1 MRSES
6 RVVLVTGASR
16 GIGKEIARRF
26 TDLGDI
32 VISPSRD
39 ELDLASKESVSSF
52 VANFDTEISILVNN
66 AGINMVGSVDGYS
79 STDLENMIQTNLV
92 SAFELSK
99 LAVHSKG
106 LKAICNVASIWSERS
121 YPGRAVYSMTKSGLL
136 GLTRGLAQ
144 DLGSRNVMVN
154 AVSPGFIE
162 TEMTSANI
170 SQDRRE
176 ELYKNIPLGRFG
188 DPKGIANVVT
198 FLCSSDNQYITGQ
211 NIIAD
216 GGFLS

>member
-1 MRSES
+1 MDNDK

-16 GIGKEIARRF
+16 GIGEEIASRF
-26 TDLGDI
+26 NELGDE

-39 ELDLASKESVSSF
+39 ELDLASQDSVKSF
-52 VANFDTEISILVNN
+52 VANFDTEISVLVNN
-66 AGINMVGSVDGYS
+66 AGINIVGTVDGYRAI
-79 STDLENMIQTNLV
+79 DLEQMLQTNLV
-92 SAFELSK
+92 AAFELCK
-99 LAVHSKG
+99 LAIRSNR
-106 LKAICNVASIWSERS
+106 LRAICNVASVWSERS
-121 YPGRAVYSMTKSGLL
+121 YPERAVYSMTKSGLL

-144 DLGSRNVMVN
+144 ELGSRNIVVN

-162 TEMTSANI
+162 TEMTAANI
-170 SQDRRE
+170 SKDRRN

-188 DPKGIANVVT
+188 NPGNIANVVA